1 MDTQVMT
8 PNTMFPSGQTGA
20 WFRPFRDLVALK
32 READTICA
40 KIDRELPI
48 AEARA
53 NRLMR
58 LYGL

>member
-8 PNTMFPSGQTGA
+8 PDTLFASGP
-20 WFRPFRDLVALK
+20 WFRPFRGLAVLK
-32 READTICA
+32 REAAAICA
-40 KIDRELPI
+40 KIDRELPV

-53 NRLMR
+53 DRLMR